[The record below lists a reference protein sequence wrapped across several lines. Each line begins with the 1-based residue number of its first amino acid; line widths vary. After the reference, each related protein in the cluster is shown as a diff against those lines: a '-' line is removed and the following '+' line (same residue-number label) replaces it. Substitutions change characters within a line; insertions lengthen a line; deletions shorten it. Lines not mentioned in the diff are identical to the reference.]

1 MAQTGRPG
9 VPTKMGSTGNF
20 YERIRASKRHTA
32 QADALTG
39 SQAQST
45 QIKISSAGMKRAA
58 STAFTG
64 LAMTGWLLL
73 ALLAIDTILF
83 NGKLLTEVLARL

>member
-1 MAQTGRPG
+1 
-9 VPTKMGSTGNF
+9 
-20 YERIRASKRHTA
+20 
-32 QADALTG
+32 
-39 SQAQST
+39 
-45 QIKISSAGMKRAA
+45 MKRAA